1 MDKDFEKIFSKVSAN
16 KVLSYL
22 IGNPIQGIDLKE
34 IAHTSMAIIDFD
46 TDDRDLITNSAFI
59 KSWGIARTKAE
70 ENLKLIA
77 AIILLKKKYKV
88 SDFDF
93 ELILENFD
101 EDHIF

>member
-46 TDDRDLITNSAFI
+46 TDSA
-59 KSWGIARTKAE
+59 
-70 ENLKLIA
+70 
-77 AIILLKKKYKV
+77 
-88 SDFDF
+88 
-93 ELILENFD
+93 
-101 EDHIF
+101 IFVFCSEFVFVMS